1 MGAGGSSA
9 GDGKSGSTVGAGGS
23 SSGPDHATGLDR
35 AREKAGDKASPNARF
50 NRDDDDDKNKN
61 KKK

>member
-1 MGAGGSSA
+1 MGSGGSSA
-9 GDGKSGSTVGAGGS
+9 GSGQSGSTVGAGGS

-35 AREKAGDKASPNARF
+35 AREKAGHKASPNARF
-50 NRDDDDDKNKN
+50 NRDDNDKN